1 MSGVALGYQ
10 AIKVEL
16 VVDERLC
23 EVFLCPFVLI
33 LDYTAV
39 ECDLI
44 DCQSFQVL
52 RHRLLVQMYHPF
64 FGRPVYDTP
73 WDVNDLLIGSLRCVT
88 TFWGWEYDFVL
99 EIQCH
104 IYNYNMEK
112 SVVGTKIK
120 KTPAFHPLLKSNE
133 ILISRK
139 KPQLVYMKRVHEL
152 FFEKSQSEVYIQ
164 AIGAAVQQAVD
175 LALQV

>member
-1 MSGVALGYQ
+1 MSRVALGYQ

-16 VVDERLC
+16 VVDERVS
-23 EVFLCPFVLI
+23 EVFLNPLTPFILVL
-33 LDYTAV
+33 DHTAI
-39 ECDLI
+39 ECDFI
-44 DCQSFQVL
+44 NCESFQVL
-52 RHRLLVQMYHPF
+52 WHRLFVQMYHPF
-64 FGRPVYDTP
+64 FGWPVYDIS
-73 WDVNDLLIGSLRCVT
+73 WNVNYLLICSFCCVT
-88 TFWGWEYDFVL
+88 TFWGWEHDFVL

-112 SVVGTKIK
+112 SVGTKIK

-152 FFEKSQSEVYIQ
+152 FFEKSQSEVFIQ
-164 AIGAAVQQAVD
+164 AIGAAVQ
-175 LALQV
+175 